1 MPSNRSK
8 VHPADPKTTRAA
20 KQVIMRYTAQC
31 DLESP
36 LAVKFLNEGFAN
48 VQLSYNY
55 GQNLWEFKAARGT
68 NQDCQTPERVKEIIG
83 RLVRELG
90 HEIDRG
96 LIVALVLDD
105 RIASRFKLRSK
116 AQPV

>member
-1 MPSNRSK
+1 MPSKRSK

-36 LAVKFLNEGFAN
+36 LATKFEDEGFAN
-48 VQLSYNY
+48 VQLIYNY
-55 GQNLWEFKAARGT
+55 GPNLWEFKASCGT
-68 NQDCQTPERVKEIIG
+68 NQDCQTPEHVNEVVG

-96 LIVALVLDD
+96 LIVALVLADQ
-105 RIASRFKLRSK
+105 IAARFKLRTK